1 MIKTIISNSPYLRIY
16 NHGATNYMNNYSGA
30 QGLGNMQ
37 FNTTT
42 QRIEVWD
49 GQMWQPMQMTDVNV
63 SLTQDAVDAIG
74 WVNQKRSEELELAAL
89 ASTNPTIKDLL
100 DTIKQKEEQIRIVR
114 TLIKKEE
121 VNDLP
126 YGPG

>member
-1 MIKTIISNSPYLRIY
+1 MIKHVYGSGPYLTTT
-16 NHGATNYMNNYSGA
+16 NNGATNYMNNFSGA

-49 GQMWQPMQMTDVNV
+49 GHMWQPLLMTDVSV

-74 WVNQKRSEELELAAL
+74 WVNQKRQEEIKIKALAERHPAVADQLAAVRE
-89 ASTNPTIKDLL
+89 A
-100 DTIKQKEEQIRIVR
+100 EEKLQVVVALV
-114 TLIKKEE
+114 T
-121 VNDLP
+121 V
-126 YGPG
+126 

>member
-1 MIKTIISNSPYLRIY
+1 MIKNVYGSGPYLTTL
-16 NHGATNYMNNYSGA
+16 NNSATNYMNNFSGA

-49 GQMWQPMQMTDVNV
+49 GHMWQPLQMTDVSV

-74 WVNQKRSEELELAAL
+74 WVNTKRVEEHDIQTLAEKYPAVADQVAAVREAEEKLRMIAAL
-89 ASTNPTIKDLL
+89 VT
-100 DTIKQKEEQIRIVR
+100 V
-114 TLIKKEE
+114 
-121 VNDLP
+121 
-126 YGPG
+126 

>member
-1 MIKTIISNSPYLRIY
+1 MIKNVYGSGPYLTTL
-16 NHGATNYMNNYSGA
+16 NTGASNYMNNFSGA

-49 GQMWQPMQMTDVNV
+49 GQMWQPLQMTDVSV

-74 WVNQKRSEELELAAL
+74 WVNQKRV
-89 ASTNPTIKDLL
+89 
-100 DTIKQKEEQIRIVR
+100 EEQIKELAERHPAVADQLAAVR
-114 TLIKKEE
+114 EAEE
-121 VNDLP
+121 KLQVVAALVTV
-126 YGPG
+126 